1 MVLRLLP
8 SIPIFPEKSHQPR
21 LIMKKSISRFLLAA
35 SFLIHP
41 LHAEYRTWVNAEGV
55 KIEAELVKTEGDNVT
70 LKLRSGKVTTF
81 AQSKLSAADQ
91 EFLKAQASKPEAVN
105 EDSKPAVAADRKAK
119 WLSKMDKAQEQSKE
133 TGLPIL
139 VLFTGTS
146 WCPYCIKLEDE
157 VFSKSEFKSFADQN
171 LVLLML
177 DFGPGGAASSKKD
190 EKLQKE
196 YGVSGFPTYFLTDG
210 TGKQLAKG
218 GYHNGIT
225 PDEFAKWVKSSAPK
239 K

>member
-1 MVLRLLP
+1 
-8 SIPIFPEKSHQPR
+8 
-21 LIMKKSISRFLLAA
+21 MKKSISSFILAA
-35 SFLIHP
+35 SFLINP
-41 LHAEYRTWVNAEGV
+41 LQAEYRKWINTEGAT
-55 KIEAELVKTEGDNVT
+55 IEAELVKVEGDNVT
-70 LKLRSGKVTTF
+70 LKLRSGKTSTF

-91 EFLKAQASKPEAVN
+91 EFLKAQADKPEA
-105 EDSKPAVAADRKAK
+105 AAADSAPVVEANRKAK

-146 WCPYCIKLEDE
+146 WCPYCIKLEKE
-157 VFSKSEFKSFADQN
+157 VFSESEFKSFADKN

-177 DFGPGGAASSKKD
+177 DFGPGGAPDNKKD
-190 EKLQKE
+190 GKLAKD
-196 YGVSGFPTYFLTDG
+196 YGVTGYPTYFLTDA

-218 GYHNGIT
+218 GYHAGIN
-225 PDEFAKWVKSSAPK
+225 PSEFATWVKGAAPK